1 MARCGTGDKPLPEPL
16 DILLLGTSFANL
28 VQHELVQTSVGAS
41 TNPSANFNGDLVK
54 PLLK

>member
-1 MARCGTGDKPLPEPL
+1 MARCGTGDKPLH